1 MKVTKF
7 GVKFSV
13 MSKFLTQ
20 ISLILTLHCGNT
32 IANESKLSLNASMPS
47 FSPFSSFDE
56 NKTCKATISEL
67 LTRILTKSNIRFNLV
82 NYPYARIL
90 HSLETGTLDSALIFK
105 NTSISQSVEYIGPV
119 SKSEVIILSSAQ
131 NSINSYQA
139 LSKLRAIAVIRNAH
153 FINKFDNDK
162 TLNKVNVDSYKQAM
176 TMLKFNHVDAIIGS
190 RVGLEYAMQQL
201 DMKQELLSN
210 AFILGTKE
218 WWLHLSKKSPYLK
231 YKNEISLAIKHFYK
245 DDLVYQLYKSQL
257 SKCLA
262 KSNTIQ

>member
-1 MKVTKF
+1 
-7 GVKFSV
+7 
-13 MSKFLTQ
+13 
-20 ISLILTLHCGNT
+20 
-32 IANESKLSLNASMPS
+32 MPS

-56 NKTCKATISEL
+56 NKACKATISEL
-67 LTRILTKSNIRFNLV
+67 LTMILTKSNINFNLV

-105 NTSISQSVEYIGPV
+105 NKSISQSVEYLGPV

-131 NSINSYQA
+131 TSINSYHD

-153 FINKFDNDK
+153 FIDKFDNDK
-162 TLNKVNVDSYKQAM
+162 TLNKVNVDSYRQAM
-176 TMLKFNHVDAIIGS
+176 TMLKFNRVDAIIGS
-190 RVGLEYAMQQL
+190 RIGLEYAMQQL
-201 DMKQELLSN
+201 SVEQELLNN
-210 AFILGTKE
+210 AFTLGTKE
-218 WWLHLSKKSPYLK
+218 WWLHISKQSPFLK
-231 YKNEISLAIKHFYK
+231 YRNEINLAIKHFYK